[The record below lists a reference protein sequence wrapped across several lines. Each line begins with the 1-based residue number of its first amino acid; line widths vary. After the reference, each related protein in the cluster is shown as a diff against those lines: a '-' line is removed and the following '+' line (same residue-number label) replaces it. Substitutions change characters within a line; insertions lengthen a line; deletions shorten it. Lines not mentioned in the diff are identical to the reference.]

1 LINIFDSKS
10 LLLELVLVLK
20 RRFRKDKKFL
30 QMALEFTDN
39 NFEDKVLNSGS
50 VTVVDF
56 WAQWCGPCRAIA
68 PIIEEL
74 ADQYAGTA
82 LIGKVDVDANQEL
95 AMQYSIRSIPT
106 ILILKDGEV
115 VEKHVGAITKAVL
128 QAKLDKHLA

>member
-1 LINIFDSKS
+1 
-10 LLLELVLVLK
+10 
-20 RRFRKDKKFL
+20 
-30 QMALEFTDN
+30 MALEFTDS
-39 NFEDKVLNSGS
+39 NFEDKVLNSGN

-74 ADQYAGTA
+74 ADEYAGTA

-115 VEKHVGAITKAVL
+115 VEKHVGAITKPAL

>member
-1 LINIFDSKS
+1 
-10 LLLELVLVLK
+10 
-20 RRFRKDKKFL
+20 
-30 QMALEFTDN
+30 MAFEFTDS
-39 NFEDKVLNSGS
+39 NFEEKALKSEQ

-74 ADQYAGTA
+74 SSEYEGSV

-106 ILILKDGEV
+106 ILILKGGEV
-115 VEKHVGAITKAVL
+115 MEKHVGAITKPAL
-128 QAKLDKHLA
+128 QSKIEKHMA

>member
-1 LINIFDSKS
+1 
-10 LLLELVLVLK
+10 
-20 RRFRKDKKFL
+20 
-30 QMALEFTDN
+30 MALEFTDS
-39 NFEDKVLNSGS
+39 NFEDKVLNSGN

-74 ADQYAGTA
+74 ADEYAGSA

-115 VEKHVGAITKAVL
+115 VEKHVGAITKPAL
-128 QAKLDKHLA
+128 QAKINKHLA

>member
-1 LINIFDSKS
+1 
-10 LLLELVLVLK
+10 
-20 RRFRKDKKFL
+20 
-30 QMALEFTDN
+30 MALEFTDS

-74 ADQYAGTA
+74 ADEYAGTA

-115 VEKHVGAITKAVL
+115 VEKHVGAITKPAL

>member
-1 LINIFDSKS
+1 
-10 LLLELVLVLK
+10 
-20 RRFRKDKKFL
+20 
-30 QMALEFTDN
+30 MALEFTDS
-39 NFEDKVLNSGS
+39 NFQEQVLDSGQ

-74 ADQYAGTA
+74 ADEYAGSA

-115 VEKHVGAITKAVL
+115 VEKHVGAITKPAL
-128 QAKLDKHLA
+128 QSKIDKHMA

>member
-1 LINIFDSKS
+1 
-10 LLLELVLVLK
+10 
-20 RRFRKDKKFL
+20 
-30 QMALEFTDN
+30 MALEFTDS

-74 ADQYAGTA
+74 ADEYAGSA

-115 VEKHVGAITKAVL
+115 VEKHVGAITKPAL
-128 QAKLDKHLA
+128 QAKINKHLA

>member
-1 LINIFDSKS
+1 
-10 LLLELVLVLK
+10 
-20 RRFRKDKKFL
+20 
-30 QMALEFTDN
+30 MALEFTDS
-39 NFEDKVLNSGS
+39 NFQEQVLDSGQ

-74 ADQYAGTA
+74 ADEYAGTA

-115 VEKHVGAITKAVL
+115 VEKHVGAITKPAL
-128 QAKLDKHLA
+128 QSKIDKHMA